1 MFAIGSMLT
10 IPLLF
15 IPFGETM
22 LEKIKKNLYEK
33 GIWFPDR
40 ECERSKQ
47 RNASPPQCPQTLRT
61 CRGHLKQPDRQEPA
75 YERQSIDITE
85 HSPPHRLFSKTV
97 QWSLETSTPGVVQDS
112 SSWVNIIRSG
122 NRIYPQIGIWY
133 YQWKNTR
140 NCNRSFLSKKMFL

>member
-10 IPLLF
+10 IPLIF
-15 IPFGETM
+15 IPFWETM

-61 CRGHLKQPDRQEPA
+61 CRGHLEQPDRQEPA

-112 SSWVNIIRSG
+112 SSWVNIIKAKIVYILRLGYGITSG
-122 NRIYPQIGIWY
+122 
-133 YQWKNTR
+133 
-140 NCNRSFLSKKMFL
+140 KKQKLKQVNLI

>member
-1 MFAIGSMLT
+1 MYCVTVAICQQKTFFKAESELKNKIKTYFYAAVIYQALFRAPLKLLVQYSIWPIVLILRKVSMFAIGSMLT

-47 RNASPPQCPQTLRT
+47 RNASPPQCP
-61 CRGHLKQPDRQEPA
+61 
-75 YERQSIDITE
+75 
-85 HSPPHRLFSKTV
+85 
-97 QWSLETSTPGVVQDS
+97 
-112 SSWVNIIRSG
+112 
-122 NRIYPQIGIWY
+122 
-133 YQWKNTR
+133 
-140 NCNRSFLSKKMFL
+140 

>member
-47 RNASPPQCPQTLRT
+47 RNASPPQCP
-61 CRGHLKQPDRQEPA
+61 
-75 YERQSIDITE
+75 
-85 HSPPHRLFSKTV
+85 
-97 QWSLETSTPGVVQDS
+97 
-112 SSWVNIIRSG
+112 
-122 NRIYPQIGIWY
+122 
-133 YQWKNTR
+133 
-140 NCNRSFLSKKMFL
+140 

>member
-1 MFAIGSMLT
+1 MFAIGSVLT

-15 IPFGETM
+15 IPSGETM

-112 SSWVNIIRSG
+112 SSWVNIIRSE

-133 YQWKNTR
+133 YQWKNNR
-140 NCNRSFLSKKMFL
+140 NWNRSFLSINTLL

>member
-1 MFAIGSMLT
+1 MFAIGSMLS
-10 IPLLF
+10 ILLLF
-15 IPFGETM
+15 IPFGETK
-22 LEKIKKNLYEK
+22 LGKLRKNLYEK

-112 SSWVNIIRSG
+112 SSWVNIIRSV

-133 YQWKNTR
+133 YQWKNNR
-140 NCNRSFLSKKMFL
+140 N